1 MKIQL
6 PIIFIVLFSPVVF
19 SGCKAKTLQKS
30 QESLPEQKIS
40 SSSQPKEHSKLDF
53 DLTKMG
59 ANLVYAQVFNMMIQP
74 EDYAGKVFRLKGN
87 FACYKTDKGDVF
99 AVVIADALACCQ
111 QGIEFKYNFTKNQP
125 LQNQMI
131 EVTGKYT
138 VETSSDGI
146 VRAFVV
152 ADKIDL
158 L

>member
-6 PIIFIVLFSPVVF
+6 PLIFILLFSPVVF

-30 QESLPEQKIS
+30 QESLPEQEIS
-40 SSSQPKEHSKLDF
+40 SSSQPQEQKLDF

-59 ANLVYAQVFNMMIQP
+59 ANLVYAQVFNMMLQP
-74 EDYAGKVFRLKGN
+74 EDYADKIFRLKGN

-111 QGIEFKYNFTKNQP
+111 QGIEFKYNFTENQP

>member
-1 MKIQL
+1 
-6 PIIFIVLFSPVVF
+6 
-19 SGCKAKTLQKS
+19 
-30 QESLPEQKIS
+30 
-40 SSSQPKEHSKLDF
+40 
-53 DLTKMG
+53 MG
-59 ANLVYAQVFNMMIQP
+59 ANLVYAQVFNMMLQP
-74 EDYAGKVFRLKGN
+74 EDYADKIFRLKGN

-111 QGIEFKYNFTKNQP
+111 QGIEFKDNFTENKP

-146 VRAFVV
+146 VTSFVV